1 MKSRGFN
8 LLRLPNTEPNNLL
21 ILIKGIVLATLKK
34 EALNRVFD
42 KGLEKLVMIS
52 PNKKTYDEITS
63 IMFQLYCGNDYGMG
77 NFSLQFLDKTDIAWR
92 QGRKKVAKNLGLS
105 LVKNV

>member
-1 MKSRGFN
+1 MAEVKRKPLS
-8 LLRLPNTEPNNLL
+8 E
-21 ILIKGIVLATLKK
+21 
-34 EALNRVFD
+34 VFD

-52 PNKKTYDEITS
+52 PNKKTFDEITS

-77 NFSLQFLDKTDIAWR
+77 NFSLSFIDKAEQAW
-92 QGRKKVAKNLGLS
+92 QKGRKQIAKNQGLS

>member
-1 MKSRGFN
+1 MAEVKRKP
-8 LLRLPNTEPNNLL
+8 LED
-21 ILIKGIVLATLKK
+21 VL
-34 EALNRVFD
+34 D
-42 KGLEKLVMIS
+42 QGLDKLVMIS

-63 IMFQLYCGNDYGMG
+63 IMFQLYNGNDYGMG
-77 NFSLQFLDKTDIAWR
+77 NFSLQFLDKTERAWR

>member
-1 MKSRGFN
+1 MAA
-8 LLRLPNTEPNNLL
+8 
-21 ILIKGIVLATLKK
+21 VKK
-34 EALNRVFD
+34 EPLSKVFD
-42 KGLEKLVMIS
+42 EGLEKLVLIS

-77 NFSLQFLDKTDIAWR
+77 DLSLQFLDKTERAWR

>member
-1 MKSRGFN
+1 M
-8 LLRLPNTEPNNLL
+8 
-21 ILIKGIVLATLKK
+21 ATVKK
-34 EALNRVFD
+34 EALNKIFD

-77 NFSLQFLDKTDIAWR
+77 NFSLQFLSKIDQAWR
-92 QGRKKVAKNLGLS
+92 KGRKQTAKRLGLS

>member
-1 MKSRGFN
+1 MAEIKRRPVEN
-8 LLRLPNTEPNNLL
+8 LLYQ
-21 ILIKGIVLATLKK
+21 
-34 EALNRVFD
+34 
-42 KGLEKLVMIS
+42 GLDKLVMIS